1 MLINLSSQIGIFVM
15 NTCGGNPQKIRSPL
29 FASVS
34 MFATWHVQ
42 VESPSLHALLVPTP
56 HHRPLVTVR
65 WGKWLIHRLFIPPLW
80 LTFARPR
87 MRRAHS
93 VQSLA
98 HYWMFVLSFSP
109 HSLADNPVSSYGSQS
124 HDLGLPKP
132 KMILGCAGRELTVHS
147 TRILSARPAEMFLPT
162 VLTVDA
168 LASGAS
174 SMASSN
180 WRSSASTMSS
190 ARTSPEMQG
199 GGSAKAK
206 VRSSSRR
213 WYPHN
218 PCQCHS
224 KLGELGK
231 TSMVLSHRSVGTRMS
246 TTSQTSSNCTSKKL
260 SSWKLTCGK
269 ASTVSIPLG
278 DMNIAI
284 VPPRNR

>member
-162 VLTVDA
+162 VLTADA

-180 WRSSASTMSS
+180 WRSSTSTMSS
-190 ARTSPEMQG
+190 TRTSPEMQG
-199 GGSAKAK
+199 GDLQRQRWDPHPEDDTLITLASVTQSSASLARLPWCCHIDLSAPGCPQRLRRVATAPARSCPHGS
-206 VRSSSRR
+206 
-213 WYPHN
+213 
-218 PCQCHS
+218 
-224 KLGELGK
+224 
-231 TSMVLSHRSVGTRMS
+231 
-246 TTSQTSSNCTSKKL
+246 
-260 SSWKLTCGK
+260 
-269 ASTVSIPLG
+269 
-278 DMNIAI
+278 
-284 VPPRNR
+284 